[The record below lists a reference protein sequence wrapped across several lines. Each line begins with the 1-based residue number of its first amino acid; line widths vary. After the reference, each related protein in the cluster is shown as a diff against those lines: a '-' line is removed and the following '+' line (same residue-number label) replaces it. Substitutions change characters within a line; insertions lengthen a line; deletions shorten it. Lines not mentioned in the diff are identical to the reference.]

1 MWRIRDYRR
10 NRNIRLSGLVA
21 ILLSTAIAI
30 VGCAGLLRETT
41 GSGAPDE
48 NPTDISDSSDP
59 SSSTDPTGTDGNST
73 EPIPEPPAKGDL
85 MADIIPASW
94 DGVLNP
100 VDSEIAASVQ
110 RYSADLLLRSIDND
124 YNVMVS
130 PASVFLAL
138 AMTLNGADNETRD
151 EMIAVLSEA
160 GLTPAE
166 INEFSRVW
174 INNLEAAG
182 TDKTDISIANSIWF
196 RDGFDADKAFLQTNA
211 DYYGAGARMLDF
223 ADESSKD
230 IINNWVEYSTNGLIE
245 EIIEQID
252 SSTVMF
258 LINTVYFKSD
268 WQTPFLHQDTYEREF
283 NSPEGVVEHDFM
295 NRSDML
301 SFFEMD
307 GADGVVLPYDDGRFA
322 YVAVLPD
329 EGVEPR
335 AWLSSQNQ
343 ETLFA
348 DLRELAA
355 EAEAVQGFISLPKY
369 EAEYEDVL
377 NNELIAMGM
386 PSAFDGAT
394 ADLSLLNEGKR
405 KGLYISEVRHKTF
418 IAVDEKGTEAAAA
431 TSVAID
437 ESAIMSEKELIFD
450 RPFFYTII
458 DLRNGLPLFAG
469 ILDNPV

>member
-48 NPTDISDSSDP
+48 NPTDMTDGSDP
-59 SSSTDPTGTDGNST
+59 SVLTDPTGTDGNST
-73 EPIPEPPAKGDL
+73 EPIPELPAKGDL
-85 MADIIPASW
+85 MADIVPASW

-100 VDSEIAASVQ
+100 VDPEIAASVQ
-110 RYSADLLLRSIDND
+110 RYSADLLMSSIDND

-151 EMIAVLSEA
+151 EMIAVLADA

-174 INNLEAAG
+174 VSNLEAAG

-268 WQTPFLHQDTYEREF
+268 WQTPFLHQDTYEASF
-283 NSPEGVVEHDFM
+283 KSPEGMIEHDFM

-301 SFFEMD
+301 SFFEMN

-322 YVAVLPD
+322 YVAVLTD
-329 EGVEPR
+329 EGSEPR
-335 AWLSSQNQ
+335 AWLSEQKQ
-343 ETLFA
+343 ETFFA
-348 DLRELAA
+348 DLRKLAV
-355 EAEAVQGFISLPKY
+355 EAEPVQGFIRLPKY

-394 ADLSLLNEGKR
+394 ADLSLLNEGRR

-431 TSVAID
+431 TSVAVD

>member
-1 MWRIRDYRR
+1 M
-10 NRNIRLSGLVA
+10 
-21 ILLSTAIAI
+21 T
-30 VGCAGLLRETT
+30 
-41 GSGAPDE
+41 
-48 NPTDISDSSDP
+48 DSSDP
-59 SSSTDPTGTDGNST
+59 SVSTDPTGTDGNST

-85 MADIIPASW
+85 MASIVPASW

-100 VDSEIAASVQ
+100 VDPEIAASVQ

-182 TDKTDISIANSIWF
+182 TEKTDISIANSIWF
-196 RDGFDADKAFLQTNA
+196 RDGFDADMAFLQTNA

-223 ADESSKD
+223 ADEGSKD

-329 EGVEPR
+329 EGIEPR

-355 EAEAVQGFISLPKY
+355 EAEAVRGFISLPKY
-369 EAEYEDVL
+369 EAEYEDEL
-377 NNELIAMGM
+377 NDELIAMGM
-386 PSAFDGAT
+386 PSAFDGGV
-394 ADLSLLNEGKR
+394 ADLSLLNEGRR